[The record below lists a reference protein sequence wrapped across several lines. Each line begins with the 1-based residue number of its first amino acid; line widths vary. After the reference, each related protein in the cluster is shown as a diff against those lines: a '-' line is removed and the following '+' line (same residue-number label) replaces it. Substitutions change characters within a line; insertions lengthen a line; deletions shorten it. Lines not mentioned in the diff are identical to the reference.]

1 MSGVHHV
8 NMEMPGNELKKLK
21 RKFCS
26 LQICIRMEIFS
37 KQTQRLPGLWLYVV
51 RNASEAEMDA
61 QRELENL
68 LVSCVYVSLGRLSY
82 RNPFNM
88 IISVFDSCLIIPKPL
103 A

>member
-1 MSGVHHV
+1 
-8 NMEMPGNELKKLK
+8 
-21 RKFCS
+21 
-26 LQICIRMEIFS
+26 
-37 KQTQRLPGLWLYVV
+37 
-51 RNASEAEMDA
+51 MDA

-103 A
+103 ASLALILMLDLCACGGLKRAQQITHFLHKNESQS

>member
-1 MSGVHHV
+1 M

-51 RNASEAEMDA
+51 RNASVADIMATQETVKEGITQERDTASILH
-61 QRELENL
+61 R
-68 LVSCVYVSLGRLSY
+68 SL
-82 RNPFNM
+82 
-88 IISVFDSCLIIPKPL
+88 
-103 A
+103 